1 MPLRLLPLLV
11 FFVPAIGANLSLWWS
26 QHLGLVPECNV
37 YLEGCTSIS
46 AAGRYEPVIFFFRAL
61 IIPTAVLMMLFWRL
75 TCCWLAEL
83 GERSRVRLGVM
94 EVIGHVA
101 GLFLILYATFLG
113 SEGDGYRLMR
123 RYGVTVFFAFTYL
136 AQLLATGVLYARL
149 RAGLTDVAPW
159 LVRSMVVLCA
169 LMLLGGIASIPAAE
183 WALDR
188 SAANNIIEWNLSG
201 LLMGWFLLAWLA
213 WRQTD
218 FRVRFTTLPGHR
230 PDPAG

>member
-1 MPLRLLPLLV
+1 MPLRALPLLI
-11 FFVPAIGANLSLWWS
+11 FFVPAIGANLSLWLS
-26 QHLGLVPECNV
+26 QNLGLVPECNV
-37 YLEGCTSIS
+37 YLQGCTSIS
-46 AAGRYEPVIFFFRAL
+46 AAGRYEPVIFLFRAL

-75 TCCWLAEL
+75 SCCWLAEL
-83 GERSRVRLGVM
+83 GERSRTRLAVM
-94 EVIGHVA
+94 ETIGYIA
-101 GLFLILYATFLG
+101 GVFLILYATFLG

-149 RAGLTDVAPW
+149 RAGYTDVAPW
-159 LVRSMVVLCA
+159 LVRTMVALCA
-169 LMLLGGIASIPAAE
+169 VMLLGGLASIPAAE

-201 LLMGWFLLAWLA
+201 VLMGWFLLAWLA

-218 FRVRFTTLPGHR
+218 FRVRFSAAAGRPGA
-230 PDPAG
+230 PVS